1 MRVRSEGWTIVR
13 MRGPGELAGGV
24 VSLSLPCTEMID
36 WARDCVF
43 ALLRG
48 LRAGARAFLMGE
60 VVVPFLLWAR
70 EDGFA
75 LPDWERVVVAIAI
88 VRVFG
93 GVGGVVGEV
102 VETVLSESGNGRK
115 LPAAVE

>member
-1 MRVRSEGWTIVR
+1 M
-13 MRGPGELAGGV
+13 LGV
-24 VSLSLPCTEMID
+24 PLSLPCTEMID

-43 ALLRG
+43 SFFGWRG
-48 LRAGARAFLMGE
+48 RGEARRLRAGALAFLMGE

-75 LPDWERVVVAIAI
+75 LPDWERVVVAI
-88 VRVFG
+88 VVVGVFG

-102 VETVLSESGNGRK
+102 VETVLR
-115 LPAAVE
+115 

>member
-1 MRVRSEGWTIVR
+1 M
-13 MRGPGELAGGV
+13 LGV
-24 VSLSLPCTEMID
+24 LGVPLSLPCTEMID

-43 ALLRG
+43 ALPRG

-75 LPDWERVVVAIAI
+75 LPDWERVVVAI
-88 VRVFG
+88 VVVGVFG
-93 GVGGVVGEV
+93 
-102 VETVLSESGNGRK
+102 
-115 LPAAVE
+115 